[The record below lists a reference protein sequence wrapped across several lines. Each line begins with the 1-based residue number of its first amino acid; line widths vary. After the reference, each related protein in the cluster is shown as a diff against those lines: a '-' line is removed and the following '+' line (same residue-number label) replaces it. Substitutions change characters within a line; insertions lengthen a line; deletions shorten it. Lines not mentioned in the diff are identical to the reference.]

1 LFGSGDA
8 LLRIALP
15 LIAGLVALAAA
26 LSAALRHESTTPWVC
41 LTIGLSFLAGVAFN
55 LGTPP
60 QIPTMR
66 RVYIGLQVL
75 YMSAL
80 IFALVWYLLA

>member
-1 LFGSGDA
+1 MWDRLRVTAEQHQPPAARGLFGSGDA

-41 LTIGLSFLAGVAFN
+41 LTIGLSFEA
-55 LGTPP
+55 P
-60 QIPTMR
+60 Q
-66 RVYIGLQVL
+66 V
-75 YMSAL
+75 
-80 IFALVWYLLA
+80 